1 MAIEQFTIQPTFVIV
16 LAIALA
22 AAGIIILVTGLFVR
36 MWDAP
41 KPFSYGRVGVG
52 KVTRRWAFIIGGI
65 ILIGTGVGLYALGG
79 MPSTIT
85 VGSGYVYIQSTPLGT
100 GNFNITSSEIA
111 SAYVAQ
117 IGSGNLTL
125 STRQW
130 GVSIGDLNLGVFTL
144 GNGKTANVVSD
155 NPTDLIIQLN
165 NGKYVILGTSNTA
178 ALASSFSQNV
188 YPLKSSRCQSLM
200 RQNYKPKT
208 G

>member
-1 MAIEQFTIQPTFVIV
+1 MSVEQFTVQPTFVIV

-22 AAGIIILVTGLFVR
+22 AVGIIILAGGLFSR
-36 MWDAP
+36 PLEAP
-41 KPFSYGRVGVG
+41 KLFPYGRVGVG
-52 KVTRRWAFIIGGI
+52 RGTRRAAFIIAGI

-79 MPSTIT
+79 IPSTIT
-85 VGSGYVYIQSTPLGT
+85 VGSGYVYIQSPPLGT
-100 GNFNITSSEIA
+100 GNINVTASEIA

-130 GVSIGDLNLGVFTL
+130 GVSIGNLNLGVFTL
-144 GNGKTANVVSD
+144 GNGKTANVVSN

-165 NGKYVILGTSNTA
+165 NGQYLILGTSNTT

-188 YPLKSSRCQSLM
+188 YP
-200 RQNYKPKT
+200 PK
-208 G
+208 

>member
-1 MAIEQFTIQPTFVIV
+1 MSVEQFTVQPTFVIV

-22 AAGIIILVTGLFVR
+22 AVGIIILAGGLFSR
-36 MWDAP
+36 PLEAP
-41 KPFSYGRVGVG
+41 KLFPYGRVGVG
-52 KVTRRWAFIIGGI
+52 RGTRRAAFIIAGI

-79 MPSTIT
+79 LPSTIT
-85 VGSGYVYIQSTPLGT
+85 VGSGYVSIQSPPIGT
-100 GNFNITSSEIA
+100 GNINVTSSEIA

-130 GVSIGDLNLGVFTL
+130 GVSIGNLNLGVFTL
-144 GNGKTANVVSD
+144 GNGKTANVVSN

-165 NGKYVILGTSNTA
+165 NGQYLILGTSNTT

-188 YPLKSSRCQSLM
+188 YP
-200 RQNYKPKT
+200 PK
-208 G
+208 

>member
-1 MAIEQFTIQPTFVIV
+1 MSVEQFTVQPTFVIV

-22 AAGIIILVTGLFVR
+22 AVGIIILAGGLFSR
-36 MWDAP
+36 PLEAP
-41 KPFSYGRVGVG
+41 KLFPYGRVGVG
-52 KVTRRWAFIIGGI
+52 RGTRRAAFIIAGI

-79 MPSTIT
+79 IPSTIT
-85 VGSGYVYIQSTPLGT
+85 VGSGYVYIQSPPLGT
-100 GNFNITSSEIA
+100 GNINVTSSEIA

-130 GVSIGDLNLGVFTL
+130 GVSIGNLNLGVFTL
-144 GNGKTANVVSD
+144 GNGKTAHVVSN

-165 NGKYVILGTSNTA
+165 NGQYLILGTSNTT

-188 YPLKSSRCQSLM
+188 YP
-200 RQNYKPKT
+200 PK
-208 G
+208 

>member
-1 MAIEQFTIQPTFVIV
+1 MSVEQFTVQPTFVIV

-22 AAGIIILVTGLFVR
+22 AVGIIILAGGLFSR
-36 MWDAP
+36 PLEAP
-41 KPFSYGRVGVG
+41 KLFPYGRVGVG
-52 KVTRRWAFIIGGI
+52 RGTRRAAFIIAGI

-79 MPSTIT
+79 IPSTIT
-85 VGSGYVYIQSTPLGT
+85 VGSGYVYIQSPPLGT
-100 GNFNITSSEIA
+100 GNINVTSSEIA

-130 GVSIGDLNLGVFTL
+130 GVSIGNLNLGVFTL
-144 GNGKTANVVSD
+144 GNGKTANVVSN

-165 NGKYVILGTSNTA
+165 NGQYLILGTSNTT

-188 YPLKSSRCQSLM
+188 YP
-200 RQNYKPKT
+200 PK
-208 G
+208 

>member
-1 MAIEQFTIQPTFVIV
+1 MSVEQFTVQPTFVIV

-22 AAGIIILVTGLFVR
+22 AVGIIILAGGLFSR
-36 MWDAP
+36 PLEAP
-41 KPFSYGRVGVG
+41 KLFPYGRVGVG
-52 KVTRRWAFIIGGI
+52 RGTRRAAFIIAGI

-79 MPSTIT
+79 LPSTIT
-85 VGSGYVYIQSTPLGT
+85 VGSGYVNIQSPPLGT
-100 GNFNITSSEIA
+100 GNINVTSSEIA

-130 GVSIGDLNLGVFTL
+130 GVSIGNLNLGVFTL
-144 GNGKTANVVSD
+144 GNGKTANVVSN

-165 NGKYVILGTSNTA
+165 NGQYLILGTSNTT

-188 YPLKSSRCQSLM
+188 YP
-200 RQNYKPKT
+200 PK
-208 G
+208 